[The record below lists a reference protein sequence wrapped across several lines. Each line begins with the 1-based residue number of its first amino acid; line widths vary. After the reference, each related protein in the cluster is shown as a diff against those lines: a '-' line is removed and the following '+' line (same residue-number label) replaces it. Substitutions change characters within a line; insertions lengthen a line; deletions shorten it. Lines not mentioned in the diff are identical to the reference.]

1 MTIVRSRGPRRG
13 WGRGAERTV
22 VKPMCGGAAEPTGN
36 EWTVGPAG
44 DEGVVGSGGAS
55 GQGEAGAS
63 AQRDAGDGGTTCD
76 L

>member
-1 MTIVRSRGPRRG
+1 
-13 WGRGAERTV
+13 
-22 VKPMCGGAAEPTGN
+22 MCGGAAEPTGN
-36 EWTVGPAG
+36 KWTAGPAG

-63 AQRDAGDGGTTCD
+63 AQWDVGDGGTTCD

>member
-1 MTIVRSRGPRRG
+1 MIARSQGPRRR
-13 WGRGAERTV
+13 WGRGAKWTV
-22 VKPMCGGAAEPTGN
+22 VKPMCGGTAELTGN
-36 EWTVGPAG
+36 EWTVGPVG

-63 AQRDAGDGGTTCD
+63 AQWDVGDGGATCD

>member
-1 MTIVRSRGPRRG
+1 
-13 WGRGAERTV
+13 
-22 VKPMCGGAAEPTGN
+22 MCGGAAEPTGN
-36 EWTVGPAG
+36 EWTAGLAG

-55 GQGEAGAS
+55 GQGKAGAS